1 MGMSQNKD
9 PETLYDFLKDEKK
22 QFRDPYFETFL
33 HVVYLT
39 NHTAPNIAH
48 LDAFGS
54 TGWRHIQKPV
64 V

>member
-1 MGMSQNKD
+1 MIF
-9 PETLYDFLKDEKK
+9 YDEKK

-48 LDAFGS
+48 LDAFGNM
-54 TGWRHIQKPV
+54 GWRHIQKPV